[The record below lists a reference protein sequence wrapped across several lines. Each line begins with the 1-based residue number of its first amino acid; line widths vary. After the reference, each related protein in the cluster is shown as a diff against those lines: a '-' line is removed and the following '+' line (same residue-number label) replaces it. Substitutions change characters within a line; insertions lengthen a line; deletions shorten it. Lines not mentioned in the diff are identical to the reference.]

1 MLNRTPGPR
10 GLPVTRPAVFLDKDG
25 TLLEDVPYNVE
36 PSRMRFAPGAAQAL
50 ALFART
56 PLALFV
62 VSNQRGVALGR
73 FAHAALGGVEA
84 QLRRMFAG
92 CGATLHA
99 AYWCPHD
106 PLGHVAPYAC
116 NCTCRKPAPG
126 MLLRA
131 SREHG
136 IDLARSWM
144 VGDILDDVE
153 AGNRAGCRAIL
164 ADCGNETEWQSAPAR
179 LPYAIVADLHEAAQ
193 VIVERYEHERRVR
206 AATHHGAQEEALR

>member
-1 MLNRTPGPR
+1 MPGGPIAA
-10 GLPVTRPAVFLDKDG
+10 RPAVFLDKDG
-25 TLLEDVPYNVE
+25 TLLENVPYNVDPE
-36 PSRMRFAPGAAQAL
+36 RMRLAPCVAEAL
-50 ALFART
+50 ALLART
-56 PLALFV
+56 PLRLVV
-62 VSNQRGVALGR
+62 VSNQGGVALGR
-73 FAHAALGGVEA
+73 FAHTALAGVENR
-84 QLRRMFAG
+84 LRRMFAD

-116 NCTCRKPAPG
+116 DCNCRKPQPG

-131 SREHG
+131 SREQG

-164 ADCGNETEWQSAPAR
+164 TDCGNETEWQSAPAR
-179 LPYAIVADLHEAAQ
+179 LPYAIVANLHEAAQ
-193 VIVERYEHERRVR
+193 LIVERFRYEESTH
-206 AATHHGAQEEALR
+206 AAIADDAPEALR

>member
-1 MLNRTPGPR
+1 MQNATPNGPIA
-10 GLPVTRPAVFLDKDG
+10 THPAVFLDKDG
-25 TLLEDVPYNVE
+25 TLLENVPYNVD
-36 PSRMRFAPGAAQAL
+36 PDRMRFAPGVAQAL
-50 ALFART
+50 ALLART
-56 PLALFV
+56 PLRLVV
-62 VSNQRGVALGR
+62 VSNQRGVALGH
-73 FAHAALGGVEA
+73 FAHTALAGVENR
-84 QLRRMFAG
+84 LRRMFAD

-116 NCTCRKPAPG
+116 DCDCRKPQPG

-164 ADCGNETEWQSAPAR
+164 ADCGNETVWQSAPAR
-179 LPYAIVADLHEAAQ
+179 MPYAIVANLLEAAQ
-193 VIVERYEHERRVR
+193 VIVERYHYEASAYAAIADDVR
-206 AATHHGAQEEALR
+206 EALR

>member
-1 MLNRTPGPR
+1 MQKAMPGGPNAA
-10 GLPVTRPAVFLDKDG
+10 RPAVFLDKDG
-25 TLLEDVPYNVE
+25 TLLENVPYNVA
-36 PSRMRFAPGAAQAL
+36 PGRMRFAPGVADAL
-50 ALFART
+50 ALLART
-56 PLALFV
+56 PLRLVV

-73 FAHAALGGVEA
+73 FAHTALAGVEE
-84 QLRRMFAG
+84 QLHRMFAD

-106 PLGHVAPYAC
+106 PLGHVAPWAC
-116 NCTCRKPAPG
+116 DCDCRKPQPG

-164 ADCGNETEWQSAPAR
+164 VDCGNETEWQSAPAR
-179 LPYAIVADLHEAAQ
+179 LPYAIVANLHEAAQ
-193 VIVERYEHERRVR
+193 LIVERFHYEGSAHTLTPHAV
-206 AATHHGAQEEALR
+206 QEAPR

>member
-1 MLNRTPGPR
+1 MLKRTTGPR
-10 GLPVTRPAVFLDKDG
+10 GLLATRPAVFLDKDG
-25 TLLEDVPYNVE
+25 TLLEDVPHNVD
-36 PSRMRFAPGAAQAL
+36 PSRMRFAPGAARAL
-50 ALFART
+50 ALLART
-56 PLALFV
+56 QLPLFV

-84 QLRRMFAG
+84 QLRRMFVG

-164 ADCGNETEWQSAPAR
+164 ADCGNETLWQSAPAR

-193 VIVERYEHERRVR
+193 LIIERYEHERRVR
-206 AATHHGAQEEALR
+206 VPTHHGAQEAALR

>member
-1 MLNRTPGPR
+1 MQKAAPNGPSA
-10 GLPVTRPAVFLDKDG
+10 TRPAVFLDKDG
-25 TLLEDVPYNVE
+25 TLLENVPYNVA
-36 PSRMRFAPGAAQAL
+36 PGRMRFAPGVADAL
-50 ALFART
+50 ALLART
-56 PLALFV
+56 PLRLVV

-73 FAHAALGGVEA
+73 FAHTALAGVEER
-84 QLRRMFAG
+84 LHRMFAD

-106 PLGHVAPYAC
+106 PLGHVAPWAC
-116 NCTCRKPAPG
+116 DCDCRKPQPG

-164 ADCGNETEWQSAPAR
+164 VDCGNETEWQSAPAR
-179 LPYAIVADLHEAAQ
+179 LPYAIVANLHEAAQ
-193 VIVERYEHERRVR
+193 VIVERFHYEGNAHAVTPH
-206 AATHHGAQEEALR
+206 AVQEAPR

>member
-1 MLNRTPGPR
+1 MLNRTTGPR
-10 GLPVTRPAVFLDKDG
+10 GLLATRPAVFLDKDG

-50 ALFART
+50 TLLART
-56 PLALFV
+56 PLPLFV

-73 FAHAALGGVEA
+73 FAHAALGDVEA

-92 CGATLHA
+92 CGATLQA

-116 NCTCRKPAPG
+116 NCTCHKPAPG
-126 MLLRA
+126 MLLHA

-206 AATHHGAQEEALR
+206 AATRHGAQEEALR